1 MQFLVLD
8 EADRM
13 LTDPTIQEDL
23 TYILNEIKAVQEERR
38 QTFLY
43 SATMAKHFE
52 SLFPK
57 ELVFG
62 KYLDDCKDFDIV
74 EVGNS
79 EMADTQFK
87 KTVDNLSQK
96 FALVPQNLKEA
107 YLIQVLKTTLLKE
120 S

>member
-1 MQFLVLD
+1 MLQASELNNIPHVVVGTPGRLVHQLKHDQFGFKEYLANLQFLILD

-23 TYILNEIKAVQEERR
+23 TFVLNQIKEVQETRR

-43 SATMAKHFE
+43 SATMARNFE

-62 KYLDDCKDFDIV
+62 SFIEEDNFGIV
-74 EVGNS
+74 EVGND
-79 EMADTQFK
+79 EMAD
-87 KTVDNLSQK
+87 
-96 FALVPQNLKEA
+96 
-107 YLIQVLKTTLLKE
+107 
-120 S
+120 

>member
-1 MQFLVLD
+1 M
-8 EADRM
+8 
-13 LTDPTIQEDL
+13 
-23 TYILNEIKAVQEERR
+23 
-38 QTFLY
+38 Y

-62 KYLDDCKDFDIV
+62 NYLDDCKDFDIV